1 MGQVLVAVGLDL
13 ALGDACDAFHP
24 VSWLGRVIAWLERL
38 IYPLDS
44 GYLGGALLVSCAL
57 AVSAAAVLAV
67 MRLSARAGWA
77 GRLTGGSLLVYHAL
91 SLRSLARA
99 ASEVKALLEEGKLE
113 DARASVARMVGRDTG
128 GLDAPEVVRATVES
142 VAENASDAVVAPLF
156 YAAFGGPL
164 LCVFY
169 RTVNT
174 LDSMVGY
181 RDERYA
187 RFGWASARL
196 DDLLNLVPA
205 RLTAAALL
213 AAGTFRGG
221 NPSVMA
227 GIVRRD
233 ARGHESPNA
242 GWPEAAMAAALG
254 VQLGGTS
261 YYGGRQVVCEHLGE
275 AERPLDPAVIG
286 EAVLCLHMAV
296 AFVAVP
302 LLLLSLAARRRNA
315 TK

>member
-1 MGQVLVAVGLDL
+1 MAVGLDS
-13 ALGDACDAFHP
+13 ALGDARDALHP
-24 VSWLGRVIAWLERL
+24 VSWLGRVIAGLERL

-44 GYLGGALLVSCAL
+44 GYRGGTLLASCAL
-57 AVSAAAVLAV
+57 AVSMSAGRAV

-77 GRLTGGSLLVYHAL
+77 GRLTGGSLLVYHAV

-99 ASEVKALLEEGKLE
+99 ASDVKALLEEGKLE
-113 DARASVARMVGRDTG
+113 EARGSVARMVGRDTG

-142 VAENASDAVVAPLF
+142 IAENASDAVVAPLF
-156 YAAFGGPL
+156 YAVVGGPL
-164 LCVFY
+164 LSVFY

-181 RDERYA
+181 RNERYA

-221 NPSVMA
+221 NPSKMA

-233 ARGHESPNA
+233 ARRHESPNA

-254 VQLGGTS
+254 VQLGGAS
-261 YYGGRQVVCEHLGE
+261 CYEGRQVVCEHMGE
-275 AERPLDPAVIG
+275 AMRPLDPAVIG
-286 EAVLCLHMAV
+286 EAVLCMRMAV
-296 AFVAVP
+296 AFIAAT
-302 LLLLSLAARRRNA
+302 LFLLSLAARKRNA
-315 TK
+315 RK